1 MSNVAKKD
9 GASYWI
15 RVAIWLILSFAGWLT
30 PAVGPVTDYGMKI
43 LFIFVGLMF
52 GWICLDLIYP
62 SFLSV
67 VLVAIASGEPASTF
81 FYAGFSSE
89 IVVVIIVLTTFIAYA
104 NKVASIII
112 LHKNFSAFASCRGDH
127 GSLLRYLC
135 SLSMYWA

>member
-67 VLVAIASGEPASTF
+67 YWWQSPVGNRQARSSMQGSPA
-81 FYAGFSSE
+81 
-89 IVVVIIVLTTFIAYA
+89 
-104 NKVASIII
+104 
-112 LHKNFSAFASCRGDH
+112 R
-127 GSLLRYLC
+127 LL
-135 SLSMYWA
+135 SLSLY